1 MNVKAENVATTV
13 SAGDI
18 VKYVIAGLIAASG
31 IVVFYMF
38 PQWYAPIRGL
48 IVLVG
53 FAAAVAVMSLTALGR
68 QGRGFLS
75 EAMFELRKVVWPTR
89 DEALK
94 LTGVVLA
101 MVGAISIILATL
113 DFFISLFVKWLLGH

>member
-1 MNVKAENVATTV
+1 MNVKAQDVGTSV

-18 VKYVIAGLIAASG
+18 VKYVIAGLIAAGG
-31 IVVFYMF
+31 IAVFYLF

-53 FAAAVAVMSLTALGR
+53 FAAAVAVMTLTALGR
-68 QGRGFLS
+68 RGREFLS
-75 EAMFELRKVVWPTR
+75 EALFELRKVVWPTR

-94 LTGVVLA
+94 LTGVVL
-101 MVGAISIILATL
+101 MVVMI
-113 DFFISLFVKWLLGH
+113 ISLTLAAFDFVISFFVKWLLGH

>member
-18 VKYVIAGLIAASG
+18 VKYVVAGLIAASG